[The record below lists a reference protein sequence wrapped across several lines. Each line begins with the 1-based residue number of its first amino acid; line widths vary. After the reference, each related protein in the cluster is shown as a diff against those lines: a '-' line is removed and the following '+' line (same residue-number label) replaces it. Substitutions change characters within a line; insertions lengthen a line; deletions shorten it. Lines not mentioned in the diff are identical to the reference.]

1 MFKHSVFLSR
11 ANFPY
16 GLNLKQGKSHR
27 KLKKSIRQH
36 FKLFERGKKT
46 AHRQKKTVQR
56 NSALVWWQPLKTGS
70 IYSLSRIIHAFL

>member
-1 MFKHSVFLSR
+1 MFQHSVSLSR

-36 FKLFERGKKT
+36 FKLFEHGKKT
-46 AHRQKKTVQR
+46 AHRQKKAVQR
-56 NSALVWWQPLKTGS
+56 NNEPLCGGNLLKQGLYTPYLV
-70 IYSLSRIIHAFL
+70 